1 MAATRNVGFRVLLAL
16 LILAASAVIV
26 SALADGR
33 RYYAAPYADRPHM
46 AEHGAFDSSGTRGHG
61 YGMVGAALILIM
73 QLYSLRKRTRR
84 FDRLGTPAQWLEVHI
99 CFGIVGPLLVIL
111 HSAFRVQ
118 GLVAVSF
125 WSMVAVASSG
135 VFGRYLYQQIP
146 RNLAGQELSMQEIA
160 ALEKALEAQQAAEKR
175 PRELARLARRRARL
189 EHRVRRVEQVRKVFH
204 WWHVVHKPFAIIMMM
219 IMAVHIAVTVSLGY
233 RWIF

>member
-1 MAATRNVGFRVLLAL
+1 VGPRGDVAFRLLLVVLSLVAA
-16 LILAASAVIV
+16 AVIV
-26 SALADGR
+26 SALVDGR
-33 RYYAAPYADRPHM
+33 AYYRASYGDRPHLP
-46 AEHGAFDSSGTRGHG
+46 ERHAFDSGGTRGHG
-61 YGMVGAALILIM
+61 YGIVGAFLILVM

-84 FDRLGTPAQWLEVHI
+84 FNGLGTPAQWLQVHI
-99 CFGIVGPLLVIL
+99 CFGIVGPLLVVL

-125 WSMVAVASSG
+125 WSMVAVALSG

-160 ALEKALEAQQAAEKR
+160 ALERSLAAQQAAEKR

-189 EHRVRRVEQVRKVFH
+189 ERRVRRVESVRRIFH
-204 WWHVVHKPFAIIMMM
+204 WWHVVHKPFAIVMML
-219 IMAVHIAVTVSLGY
+219 IMAVHVTVTMSLGY
-233 RWIF
+233 TWVF